1 MIERSQRSKTMSK
14 PLRVVDLT
22 NGWAGPLS
30 TCLLGDFGAEVI
42 KVESPSH
49 MDWWRGA
56 GLQKTTDGSKPYEQS
71 PTFNTVNRNKYGIAL
86 ELTHPRGRALFR
98 ELVRISD
105 VLIANYPLRSLRKLG
120 IDYQALSAVN
130 PRLVMVTLPAF
141 GNNGPDSEY
150 VGFGPTTEAMAGI
163 AGVSGYEDGQPQ
175 MLSNAI
181 GDPGTALNACFAAL
195 VGLFEQERRGEGVS
209 IDLSHVEGLLP
220 MNAEALLDYTIN
232 DRVQGQRGN
241 RHPTLAPH
249 GCYPC
254 SGDDEWVVISV
265 GSDTQWERFC
275 QALGNPAWARA
286 QKFVTAAGRKAA
298 EDELDEHI
306 STWTK
311 EHDHHEVMEL
321 LQNAGVAAGAVLS
334 GPEIL
339 SDAHLAA
346 REFLLAIDRAEAGTH
361 LYPGFVPRF
370 SPNASA
376 VHLPAPCFGEHNA
389 YVFGTLLGLPSEE
402 IAVLAKERII
412 SVEPIFPTLSR

>member
-1 MIERSQRSKTMSK
+1 MLNTRASSPELTAESSKRNIPMTK

-56 GLQKTTDGSKPYEQS
+56 GLQGTTDGTKLYEQS

-86 ELTHPRGRALFR
+86 ELTHPRGRELFR

-105 VLIANYPLRSLRKLG
+105 VLVANYPLRSLRKLG
-120 IDYQALSAVN
+120 IDFQVLSEVN

-141 GNNGPDSEY
+141 GGSGPDSEY
-150 VGFGPTTEAMAGI
+150 VGFGCTTEAMAGI
-163 AGVSGYEDGQPQ
+163 TGVSGYTDGPPQ

-195 VGLFEQERRGEGVS
+195 VGLFEQERSGAGVS

-232 DRVQGQRGN
+232 GRVQGQRDN
-241 RHPTLAPH
+241 RHPTMAPH

-254 SGDDEWVVISV
+254 KGDDEWVMITIA
-265 GSDTQWERFC
+265 SDEQWEKFC
-275 QALGNPAWARA
+275 QVLGNPSWARREQFA
-286 QKFVTAAGRKAA
+286 TVAGRKAA
-298 EDELDEHI
+298 EDELDRHIAAWTTEH
-306 STWTK
+306 
-311 EHDHHEVMEL
+311 EHYEVMESF
-321 LQNAGVAAGAVLS
+321 QKAG
-334 GPEIL
+334 
-339 SDAHLAA
+339 
-346 REFLLAIDRAEAGTH
+346 
-361 LYPGFVPRF
+361 
-370 SPNASA
+370 
-376 VHLPAPCFGEHNA
+376 
-389 YVFGTLLGLPSEE
+389 
-402 IAVLAKERII
+402 
-412 SVEPIFPTLSR
+412 

>member
-1 MIERSQRSKTMSK
+1 MTK

-30 TCLLGDFGAEVI
+30 TCLLGDFGVEVI

-56 GLQKTTDGSKPYEQS
+56 GLQGTTDGTKPYEQS

-86 ELTHPRGRALFR
+86 ELTHPRGRELFR
-98 ELVRISD
+98 ELIRVSD

-120 IDYQALSAVN
+120 IDYAALSAVN
-130 PRLVMVTLPAF
+130 PRLVTVTLPAF
-141 GNNGPDSEY
+141 GNSGPDREY
-150 VGFGPTTEAMAGI
+150 VGFGCTTEAMAGI
-163 AGVSGYEDGQPQ
+163 TGVSGYADGPPQ

-195 VGLFEQERRGEGVS
+195 VGLFEQERRGQGVS

-220 MNAEALLDYTIN
+220 MNAAALLDYTIN
-232 DRVQGQRGN
+232 GRVQERLGN
-241 RHPTLAPH
+241 RHPTMAPQ

-254 SGDDEWVVISV
+254 KGDDDWVVIAVASEAH
-265 GSDTQWERFC
+265 WEKFR
-275 QALGNPAWARA
+275 QALGDPAWAREK
-286 QKFVTAAGRKAA
+286 KFATAAGRKAA
-298 EDELDEHI
+298 ETELDGSISAWTREH
-306 STWTK
+306 
-311 EHDHHEVMEL
+311 EHYAVMEL
-321 LQNAGVAAGAVLS
+321 LQQAGVAAGAVLS

-346 REFLLAIDRAEAGTH
+346 REFLLAIDKAEAGTH

-370 SPNASA
+370 RPGPSA
-376 VHLPAPCFGEHNA
+376 LRFAAPCFGEHNA
-389 YVFGTLLGLPSEE
+389 YVFGTILGLPAPE
-402 IAVLAKERII
+402 IEALTKERII
-412 SVEPIFPTLSR
+412 STEPIFPTLSR

>member
-1 MIERSQRSKTMSK
+1 MTK

-22 NGWAGPLS
+22 NGWAGPLG

-56 GLQKTTDGSKPYEQS
+56 GLQGTTDGAKPYEQS

-98 ELVRISD
+98 ELVRVSD

-120 IDYQALSAVN
+120 IDYQTLSAVN

-150 VGFGPTTEAMAGI
+150 VGFGCTTEAMAGI
-163 AGVSGYEDGQPQ
+163 TGVSGYEDGPPQ

-181 GDPGTALNACFAAL
+181 GDPGTALNTCFAAL
-195 VGLFEQERRGEGVS
+195 VGLFEQERRGAGVS

-232 DRVQGQRGN
+232 GRVQGQRGN
-241 RHPTLAPH
+241 RHSTMAPH

-254 SGDDEWVVISV
+254 KGDDEWVMITVA
-265 GSDTQWERFC
+265 SDAEWEKFRC
-275 QALGNPAWARA
+275 ALGNPAWARA
-286 QKFVTAAGRKAA
+286 EKFATTAGRKAS
-298 EDELDEHI
+298 EDELDNYI
-306 STWTK
+306 TAWTK
-311 EHDHHEVMEL
+311 EHDHYEVMEL

-346 REFLLAIDRAEAGTH
+346 REFLLAIDKAEAGMH
-361 LYPGFVPRF
+361 LYPGFIPRF
-370 SPNASA
+370 HPGLS
-376 VHLPAPCFGEHNA
+376 VLHLPPPCFGEHNA
-389 YVFGTLLGLPSEE
+389 HVFGTILGLSAEE
-402 IAVLAKERII
+402 IEELAKERII
-412 SVEPIFPTLSR
+412 STEPIFPTLSR